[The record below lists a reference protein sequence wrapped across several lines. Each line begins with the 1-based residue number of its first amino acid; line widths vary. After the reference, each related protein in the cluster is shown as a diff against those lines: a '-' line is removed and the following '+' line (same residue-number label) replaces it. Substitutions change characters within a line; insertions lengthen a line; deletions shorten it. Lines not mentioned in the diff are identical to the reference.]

1 VTELFGFPYA
11 YPVTGQTYSRKIDAD
26 VLGPLS
32 SFGATVHKMAT
43 DSKPSRISARSSAN
57 NSSSTRQLEGDRGAF
72 REGSNRIFCYGL
84 QGQSFLL
91 QARSADEQRNPMRCE
106 RACSLSRHL
115 MVIYQNTLMTASVQW
130 LERTLDDRYALFPST
145 LRKGS

>member
-1 VTELFGFPYA
+1 MKTDDQVEALDKRVTELFGFPYA

-57 NSSSTRQLEGDRGAF
+57 NSPSTRQLEGDRGAF
-72 REGSNRIFCYGL
+72 REGSDWIFRYGL
-84 QGQSFLL
+84 QGQSFFH
-91 QARSADEQRNPMRCE
+91 QGEKC
-106 RACSLSRHL
+106 
-115 MVIYQNTLMTASVQW
+115 
-130 LERTLDDRYALFPST
+130 
-145 LRKGS
+145 

>member
-43 DSKPSRISARSSAN
+43 DSECLFYPQIEYKELIPVRLLANLKEIEEPFEKDQIGSSAMAYKV
-57 NSSSTRQLEGDRGAF
+57 SSHF
-72 REGSNRIFCYGL
+72 RERECG
-84 QGQSFLL
+84 
-91 QARSADEQRNPMRCE
+91 
-106 RACSLSRHL
+106 
-115 MVIYQNTLMTASVQW
+115 
-130 LERTLDDRYALFPST
+130 
-145 LRKGS
+145 

>member
-43 DSKPSRISARSSAN
+43 DSESLV
-57 NSSSTRQLEGDRGAF
+57 QL
-72 REGSNRIFCYGL
+72 
-84 QGQSFLL
+84 
-91 QARSADEQRNPMRCE
+91 
-106 RACSLSRHL
+106 
-115 MVIYQNTLMTASVQW
+115 
-130 LERTLDDRYALFPST
+130 
-145 LRKGS
+145 

>member
-43 DSKPSRISARSSAN
+43 DSKPLQISARSSADV
-57 NSSSTRQLEGDRGAF
+57 SSSTCQPEGDRGTI
-72 REGSNRIFCYGL
+72 REGSNRIFRNGL
-84 QGQSFLL
+84 QGQYSCLRDMSWL
-91 QARSADEQRNPMRCE
+91 TNSG
-106 RACSLSRHL
+106 
-115 MVIYQNTLMTASVQW
+115 TLCDASV
-130 LERTLDDRYALFPST
+130 LVHYLDI
-145 LRKGS
+145 

>member
-43 DSKPSRISARSSAN
+43 DSEPLLSSFTAGRADVSPS
-57 NSSSTRQLEGDRGAF
+57 TCQLEGD
-72 REGSNRIFCYGL
+72 
-84 QGQSFLL
+84 
-91 QARSADEQRNPMRCE
+91 
-106 RACSLSRHL
+106 
-115 MVIYQNTLMTASVQW
+115 
-130 LERTLDDRYALFPST
+130 
-145 LRKGS
+145 